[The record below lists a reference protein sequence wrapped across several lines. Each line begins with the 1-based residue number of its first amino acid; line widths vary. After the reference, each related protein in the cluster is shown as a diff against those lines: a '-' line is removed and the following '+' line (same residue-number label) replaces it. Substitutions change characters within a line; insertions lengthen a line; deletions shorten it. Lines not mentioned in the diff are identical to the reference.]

1 MRFFLISNVV
11 RVDRLGH
18 LLFGTILASENVGKN
33 LILKKTYKKDGD
45 IMEKKNLALATR
57 LRHELHQNPELSNEE
72 VWTKQHLIGFLKDHT
87 KLDIV
92 DKGTWF
98 YAVYHA
104 GEGKKNL
111 AFRADYDALP
121 MDEGIDLPHG
131 SQFPGKA
138 HKCGHDGH
146 AATLAGFAL
155 EIDQKGADKNIFFLF
170 QPAEE
175 TGDGALQCVDLIK
188 ENNIDEIFGYHN
200 ISGFP
205 FKSVN
210 VIDGTS
216 NCASKGMTIHM
227 EGAPAHASQ
236 PEDGANPAFAIA
248 KIIDAIPE
256 FISPDKNRGLILC
269 TVVQVAIG
277 ERAFGLSASKG
288 DLLLTIRALYE
299 DELDRLQSN
308 LEDLAKAQAK
318 EYGLKVRFSYNDE
331 FPGTVNHSE
340 SSDKI
345 RQVAKAKGMQLLEM
359 EEAFRGSEDFGHY
372 TKLTKGAYCFIGNGE
387 DYPQVHTFEYDFRD
401 ELIEAG
407 VELFKGL
414 AEL

>member
-1 MRFFLISNVV
+1 
-11 RVDRLGH
+11 
-18 LLFGTILASENVGKN
+18 
-33 LILKKTYKKDGD
+33 
-45 IMEKKNLALATR
+45 MEKKNLAVVTQ
-57 LRHELHQNPELSNEE
+57 LRHELHQHPELSNEE

-121 MDEGIDLPHG
+121 MDEGIDLPYG

-236 PEDGANPAFAIA
+236 PEDGANPSFAIA

-256 FISPDKNRGLILC
+256 FISPDKNKGLILC

-308 LEDLAKAQAK
+308 LEDLAKAQA
-318 EYGLKVRFSYNDE
+318 EEFGLKVSFFYNDE
-331 FPGTVNHSE
+331 FPGTVNLSE

-359 EEAFRGSEDFGHY
+359 KEAFRGSEDFGHY